1 MATSNLARYDV
12 AVIGGGPA
20 GAVAACV
27 LQRRGRDVALLEASR
42 YDDWRLGETL
52 TPITR
57 RLLVALGLGEE
68 FDRVDAVPSHGIR
81 SHWGQADAA
90 VRSFLANP
98 YGHGWHVDRQAFDRR
113 LAEAAERAGA
123 AVHRGTHVKACDF
136 DAGGC
141 SLALERIEADTS
153 PDTDGQCSIHADGV
167 IDATGRR
174 SVLTRRLGG
183 DSTVHD
189 RLVAVAVQ
197 YRADLDTVG
206 RYTLIEATTDGWWY
220 SAPLPGDQLI
230 VMWMTDADL
239 LGGVKRRAG
248 WHEWLNESG
257 STRERVAEA
266 SIVRGPKVAAATSH
280 RLRRPPGTDRWLA
293 VGDAA
298 LAVDPLSGSGVQRAI
313 DTGVKGALAM
323 DRWLDGDRSDAERYE
338 RELDDAFEEYLDR
351 RRDYYGLETRWAERP
366 FWRRR
371 S

>member
-1 MATSNLARYDV
+1 MAASNFARYDV
-12 AVIGGGPA
+12 AIVGGGPA

-27 LQRRGRDVALLEASR
+27 LQRRGREVALLEASR

-52 TPITR
+52 TPTIR
-57 RLLVALGLGEE
+57 RLLAAAGLGEE
-68 FDRVDAVPSHGIR
+68 FDRVDAVPSHGVR

-90 VRSFLANP
+90 VHSFLANP

-123 AVHRGTHVKACDF
+123 AVHRGTHVTACDF
-136 DAGGC
+136 GAGGC
-141 SLALERIEADTS
+141 SLALERLEADRS
-153 PDTDGQCSIHADGV
+153 PDGQCSIHADGV

-183 DSTVHD
+183 DSTVRD

-220 SAPLPGDQLI
+220 SAPLPDDQLI
-230 VMWMTDADL
+230 VMRMTDSDL

-248 WHEWLNESG
+248 WQERLDASR
-257 STRERVAEA
+257 STRERVAGS

-280 RLRRPPGTDRWLA
+280 RLHRPPRTDRWLA

-298 LAVDPLSGSGVQRAI
+298 LAVDPLSGSGVQRAV

-323 DRWLDGDRSDAERYE
+323 DRWLDGDRSGVERYE
-338 RELDDAFEEYLDR
+338 RELDDAFEAYLDR
-351 RRDYYGLETRWAERP
+351 RRDYYGLETRWSERP